1 MDTNPSQP
9 EIDTFKVAA
18 TASVTSSNLQPNGEL
33 FHNRQFIVSLV
44 ER

>member
-18 TASVTSSNLQPNGEL
+18 TASATSSNLQPNIEL
-33 FHNRQFIVSLV
+33 FHNSQFIVSLV